1 MEQIWMDEKKKNA
14 EELLDC
20 AMAIG
25 EGLLVSGAEVSR
37 VEDTIRRLCKA
48 FGANRVDVFTITS
61 SIVVTISGPEFGILT
76 QTRRVEG
83 MAYDLTRVEHLN
95 QLSRKICNEKKSL
108 SAKEIQEELQKME
121 EEKEDS
127 FRKDA
132 ILYGVISASFSVF
145 FGGSFLDAIAS
156 FLIGILLKCLQT
168 WFGKMCINSI
178 LSVFLC
184 SVLGGI
190 SAHVLVNFGLGHSVD
205 LISIGNIMLLIP
217 GIALTNGIRD
227 MFSGDL
233 ISGLLRFMEALLL
246 AVVIAFAFVL
256 SSLIF

>member
-37 VEDTIRRLCKA
+37 VE
-48 FGANRVDVFTITS
+48 
-61 SIVVTISGPEFGILT
+61 
-76 QTRRVEG
+76 
-83 MAYDLTRVEHLN
+83 HLN

-108 SAKEIQEELQKME
+108 SAKEIQAELQTME

-132 ILYGVISASFSVF
+132 ILYGVISSSFSVF

-156 FLIGILLKCLQT
+156 FLIGILLKCLQS

-190 SAHVLVNFGLGHSVD
+190 SAHVLVNFGLGHSAD

-217 GIALTNGIRD
+217 RIALTNGIRD

-233 ISGLLRFMEALLL
+233 PAFSISNRINYFRQPLVASLPGRFILPWGFVA
-246 AVVIAFAFVL
+246 ARIRYAFL
-256 SSLIF
+256 

>member
-1 MEQIWMDEKKKNA
+1 MDEKKRNA

-37 VEDTIRRLCKA
+37 VE
-48 FGANRVDVFTITS
+48 
-61 SIVVTISGPEFGILT
+61 
-76 QTRRVEG
+76 
-83 MAYDLTRVEHLN
+83 HLN

-108 SAKEIQEELQKME
+108 SAKEIQAELQTME

-132 ILYGVISASFSVF
+132 ILYGVISSSFSVF

-168 WFGKMCINSI
+168 CFALWKRYCWQGS
-178 LSVFLC
+178 LS
-184 SVLGGI
+184 
-190 SAHVLVNFGLGHSVD
+190 
-205 LISIGNIMLLIP
+205 
-217 GIALTNGIRD
+217 
-227 MFSGDL
+227 
-233 ISGLLRFMEALLL
+233 LLL
-246 AVVIAFAFVL
+246 YYHL
-256 SSLIF
+256 